1 MEGLRTSNQQFLVAF
16 QQQVEKEVE
25 LLAGKVS
32 QNTEEMKKKGAELVE
47 VVSKLLKEVSRG
59 TGEFGKQVINLE
71 ARETAVEVEASKA
84 AEDAKE
90 SANQIFEL
98 SQTIA
103 SLDGRHIET
112 VERMKEVA
120 VMVNKEIGQAFKEDQ
135 RRGEE
140 TKTQLEH
147 ADRQRRGAEQ
157 EPYDVTEQLSDCTL
171 QSQSLQTSRRKLDSE
186 MQTLQADLEEM
197 LSTSSVASRR
207 TPSTMRRTAATWRCR

>member
-1 MEGLRTSNQQFLVAF
+1 M
-16 QQQVEKEVE
+16 
-25 LLAGKVS
+25 S

-135 RRGEE
+135 RRG
-140 TKTQLEH
+140 
-147 ADRQRRGAEQ
+147 AEQ

>member
-1 MEGLRTSNQQFLVAF
+1 M
-16 QQQVEKEVE
+16 
-25 LLAGKVS
+25 S

-47 VVSKLLKEVSRG
+47 VVSKLEEVSRG
-59 TGEFGKQVINLE
+59 TGELGKQVINLE

>member
-1 MEGLRTSNQQFLVAF
+1 M
-16 QQQVEKEVE
+16 
-25 LLAGKVS
+25 S

-157 EPYDVTEQLSDCTL
+157 EPYDVIEQLSDCTL

-207 TPSTMRRTAATWRCR
+207 TPRTMRRTAATWRCR

>member
-1 MEGLRTSNQQFLVAF
+1 M
-16 QQQVEKEVE
+16 
-25 LLAGKVS
+25 S

-157 EPYDVTEQLSDCTL
+157 ELSDVMEQLADCTL
-171 QSQSLQTSRRKLDSE
+171 QNQALQTSKRKLDSE

-197 LSTSSVASRR
+197 LCETRIAEDKAKKA
-207 TPSTMRRTAATWRCR
+207 MIDAAR

>member
-1 MEGLRTSNQQFLVAF
+1 M
-16 QQQVEKEVE
+16 
-25 LLAGKVS
+25 S

-120 VMVNKEIGQAFKEDQ
+120 VMVNQFENQTKEIGQAFKEDQ

>member
-1 MEGLRTSNQQFLVAF
+1 M
-16 QQQVEKEVE
+16 
-25 LLAGKVS
+25 S

-197 LSTSSVASRR
+197 LLTSSVASRR

>member
-1 MEGLRTSNQQFLVAF
+1 MSPSSNRLRRRWSTP
-16 QQQVEKEVE
+16 
-25 LLAGKVS
+25 GKVS

-147 ADRQRRGAEQ
+147 ADRQIWRR
-157 EPYDVTEQLSDCTL
+157 CF
-171 QSQSLQTSRRKLDSE
+171 RRAPLRAGE
-186 MQTLQADLEEM
+186 RPAL
-197 LSTSSVASRR
+197 
-207 TPSTMRRTAATWRCR
+207 

>member
-1 MEGLRTSNQQFLVAF
+1 M
-16 QQQVEKEVE
+16 
-25 LLAGKVS
+25 
-32 QNTEEMKKKGAELVE
+32 
-47 VVSKLLKEVSRG
+47 
-59 TGEFGKQVINLE
+59 INLE

-135 RRGEE
+135 RRG
-140 TKTQLEH
+140 
-147 ADRQRRGAEQ
+147 AEQ
-157 EPYDVTEQLSDCTL
+157 EPYDVTEQLSDCRL
-171 QSQSLQTSRRKLDSE
+171 IWRRCCRRAP
-186 MQTLQADLEEM
+186 LQAGERPAL
-197 LSTSSVASRR
+197 
-207 TPSTMRRTAATWRCR
+207 

>member
-1 MEGLRTSNQQFLVAF
+1 M
-16 QQQVEKEVE
+16 
-25 LLAGKVS
+25 S

-171 QSQSLQTSRRKLDSE
+171 QNQSLQTSRRKLDSE

>member
-1 MEGLRTSNQQFLVAF
+1 M
-16 QQQVEKEVE
+16 
-25 LLAGKVS
+25 S

-47 VVSKLLKEVSRG
+47 VVSKLEEVSRG
-59 TGEFGKQVINLE
+59 TGELGKQVINLE

-171 QSQSLQTSRRKLDSE
+171 QNQSLQTSRRKLDSE
-186 MQTLQADLEEM
+186 MQTLQVGLIRDEACQFVFFLG
-197 LSTSSVASRR
+197 
-207 TPSTMRRTAATWRCR
+207 

>member
-47 VVSKLLKEVSRG
+47 VVSKLEEVSRG
-59 TGEFGKQVINLE
+59 TGELGKQVINLE

-186 MQTLQADLEEM
+186 MQTLQVGLIRDEAYQFVFFLG
-197 LSTSSVASRR
+197 
-207 TPSTMRRTAATWRCR
+207 